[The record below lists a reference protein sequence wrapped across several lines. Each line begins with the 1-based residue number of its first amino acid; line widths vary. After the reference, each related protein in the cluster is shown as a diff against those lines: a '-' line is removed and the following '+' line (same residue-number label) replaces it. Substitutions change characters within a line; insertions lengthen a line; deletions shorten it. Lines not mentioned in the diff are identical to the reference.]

1 MATTFK
7 EKVSAGFARA
17 GQETKKKLD
26 KTEAASTYERIDN
39 LGDLAYK
46 DLITA
51 EEVHPEFLPSMK
63 GPQGDQGFGFYGG
76 YVTLN
81 ATLAQWKVY
90 GTVGSTFAW
99 TCDTTNIREGDYGI
113 VTGRVTDL
121 GHTGAQIIYKVTA
134 KTNTGVNGITIG
146 FLCGEKGYHFTPSV
160 DGKGN
165 LSWTNDGGLTNPATQ
180 NIRGYH
186 FTPSV
191 DGVGNLSWTNNGE
204 LENPATQ
211 NIRGYHF
218 TPFVDENSNLS
229 WTNNGQMENPP
240 TRNIRGWHFTP
251 SVDNDG
257 NLSWTNNGG
266 MTNPATKNIRGPRG
280 FHFTPSVSDEG
291 VISWTN
297 NGGLSNPTS
306 VDIRGRGVYQVEPIQ
321 QQISQADWLNIF
333 VLELYPLEVK
343 DNSFLKVG
351 DIALVYARV
360 DDGEKLQNACLFARV
375 SSIGNTSNSD
385 GTITHKIYVK
395 AVGAFTSGKDG
406 LDGQDG
412 KDGAKGDRGPRGSS
426 LFPVVAAGTGW
437 NLTHEQ
443 WEKFVYGLEVT
454 FTADLMENDF
464 NADDIVVF
472 TGTVSDIDDGE
483 VTVFARIKGIK
494 MLESNKAQ
502 LTLSVVS
509 KVYSSLRGPR
519 GYDGATFTPSVD
531 SLGNL
536 SWSNNAGLENPATV
550 NIKGKDGTIYFPEMD
565 EDGNLTWTVYGDYP
579 IAEPVNLKGPKGDTG
594 SAGATFTPSVSSSGV
609 LSWTNNAGLANPSSV
624 NIKGPSGNDGANGN
638 DGATFT
644 PSVSPSG
651 VLSWSNNAGLA
662 NPASVNIKG
671 PKGDTGPAGP
681 SGGVQTVNGISPDAN
696 GNIQIEVGSSGGGG
710 SGDGIP
716 RTGDRGVLAGF
727 EKFEHGVADWSDME
741 AMFGSVKTINASSS
755 DVFFAVGPVVVENG
769 TPDNAVKTL
778 LGAHSDPLASE
789 FSSWTKVVVCF
800 SEPIIMLDSR
810 WLWAGGDAPV
820 LEAGCVLVLHWN
832 TDFGVASA
840 INITGDQFEQLIGA
854 ILSE

>member
-134 KTNTGVNGITIG
+134 KTNTGVNGITVG

-251 SVDNDG
+251 SVDGVG

-321 QQISQADWLNIF
+321 QEISQEDWLKIF
-333 VLELYPLEVK
+333 VFESFPLEVK
-343 DNSFLKVG
+343 DNSFLKIG
-351 DIALVYARV
+351 DIALIYANI

-406 LDGQDG
+406 KDGVDG
-412 KDGAKGDRGPRGSS
+412 KDGPRGEEGPRGSS
-426 LFPVVAAGTGW
+426 LFPVVHSGNGW

-443 WEKFVYGLEVT
+443 WKNVVYGTEMS
-454 FTADLMENDF
+454 FTANLMENDF
-464 NADDIVVF
+464 NADDIVIF

-483 VTVFARIKGIK
+483 VTVFAKIKGVK
-494 MLESNKAQ
+494 LLESYKAQ

-550 NIKGKDGTIYFPEMD
+550 NIKGKEGSVYIPELD
-565 EDGNLTWTVYGDYP
+565 ADGNLTWLMYGDYP
-579 IAEPVNLKGPKGDTG
+579 VVEP
-594 SAGATFTPSVSSSGV
+594 
-609 LSWTNNAGLANPSSV
+609 
-624 NIKGPSGNDGANGN
+624 
-638 DGATFT
+638 
-644 PSVSPSG
+644 
-651 VLSWSNNAGLA
+651 
-662 NPASVNIKG
+662 VNIKG

-681 SGGVQTVNGISPDAN
+681 KGDTGPAGPKGDTGPAGPAGGVQTVNGISPDAN
-696 GNIQIEVGSSGGGG
+696 GNIQIEVGSSAGGG
-710 SGDGIP
+710 SGDAIP
-716 RTGDRGVLAGF
+716 KTGDRGVLAGY
-727 EKFEHGVADWSDME
+727 ETLSW
-741 AMFGSVKTINASSS
+741 GSVVNQDAPDFQFITL
-755 DVFFAVGPVVVENG
+755 DEFEEFGVGLTVENG
-769 TPDNAVKTL
+769 SAGTA
-778 LGAHSDPLASE
+778 
-789 FSSWTKVVVCF
+789 WIKVVVVMYG
-800 SEPIIMLDSR
+800 SEMIGGSGFNVTLGER
-810 WLWAGGDAPV
+810 WIWKSFETPV
-820 LEAGCVLVLHWN
+820 ITGYGTMGYLVCVWQGAS
-832 TDFGVASA
+832 GVAMYNEVA
-840 INITGDQFEQLIGA
+840 TY
-854 ILSE
+854 